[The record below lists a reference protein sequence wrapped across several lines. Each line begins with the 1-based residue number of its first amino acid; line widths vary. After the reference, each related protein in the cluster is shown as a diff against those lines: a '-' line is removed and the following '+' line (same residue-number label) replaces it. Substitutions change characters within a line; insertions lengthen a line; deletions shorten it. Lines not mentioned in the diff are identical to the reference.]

1 MGILDDFRLDGRLA
15 VVTGSSRGI
24 GAAIAV
30 ALAEVGADVVG
41 VSRTD
46 GLGGETGAAVRALG
60 REFTAVAADLA
71 IREGITAAVAGID
84 AIGRPVDILINN
96 AGIAERN
103 PAENHTD
110 AQWDAVLAV
119 NLSAPFLLAREIG
132 TRMLARGSGSIVFL
146 SSMNAFQGGRN
157 VVGYSAAKAGVGG
170 LVRALANEWA
180 DRGVRVNAI
189 APGYVETE
197 LTLGR
202 DGDPERIAELTPRM
216 PAGRWGRPRDLAGAA
231 VFLSSDAAAYIHGV
245 TLPVDGG
252 WLVR

>member
-1 MGILDDFRLDGRLA
+1 MGILDDFRLDDRVA
-15 VVTGSSRGI
+15 VVTGASRGI

-30 ALAEVGADVVG
+30 ALAEAGADLVG
-41 VSRTD
+41 ISRRAGD
-46 GLGGETGAAVRALG
+46 GATADAVRALG
-60 REFTAVAADLA
+60 RSYTSVAADLA
-71 IREGITAAVAGID
+71 TREGITAAVAAID
-84 AIGRPVDILINN
+84 RLGEAVDILVNN

-103 PAENHTD
+103 PAEDHTD
-110 AQWDAVLAV
+110 EQWDAVLAV
-119 NLSAPFLLAREIG
+119 DLTAPFLLAREIG
-132 TRMLARGSGSIVFL
+132 TRMLARGRGRIVFL

-157 VVGYSAAKAGVGG
+157 VVGYAAAKAGVGG

-180 DRGVRVNAI
+180 DRGVGVNAI

-202 DGDPERIAELTPRM
+202 DGDPERVAALTPRM
-216 PAGRWGRPRDLAGAA
+216 PAGRWATPRDLAGAA